1 MAKYFFIIGTFIV
14 SITNVIAQS
23 ENLTIKSK
31 KYKTSDKS
39 VIEGEVGYLTVP
51 ENRSNPDSR
60 DIKLKFIRLKS
71 LASSPQEPIIYLEG
85 GGGSCTWQA
94 ESPEDLT
101 DWLPI
106 LEVADLIF
114 VDRRGTN
121 DRKLIHIQKG
131 EFPEDFFVSE
141 KAATSYYQSFVKEGL
156 QAFEVKGIDVKGY
169 NLEEHAADINALANA
184 LNIDSY
190 SIFGFSF
197 GTSVGITLLKLYPD
211 NISNAVF
218 VSADGPGQSFNYPS
232 HLDKHFQKIA
242 DLSNQSEIINSDI
255 PDLNQLLNEVMD
267 KLEKDPAIVTVKHPL
282 NKKSMDVKIG
292 SFGLALILRLDIDDY
307 YDIPVIPRLLYTI
320 NQGDYSSLQWFV
332 QKRITLALGLPGNG
346 LNQGIASGMSSERE
360 SRILQEA
367 AESPFGN
374 SVNFPFGAAIDAWPD
389 VNLTFD
395 TSVPIISDVRTLF
408 VTGDLDC
415 RSPVEQVNELQDGFS
430 NATHLVIRNAGHEKA
445 LWNVPV
451 FDEAI
456 PNFLQGVDVSE
467 RKITLK
473 RKEFIPVKG
482 NADGHPSLK

>member
-1 MAKYFFIIGTFIV
+1 MAKYFFIIGTLIV
-14 SITNVIAQS
+14 SITNAIAQG
-23 ENLTIKSK
+23 ENLTIKAK

-51 ENRSNPDSR
+51 ENRSNPESR
-60 DIKLKFIRLKS
+60 AIKVKFIRLKS
-71 LASSPQEPIIYLEG
+71 LNANPQEPIIYLEG

-94 ESPEDLT
+94 ESPKDLT

-114 VDRRGTN
+114 VDRRGTD

-131 EFPEDFFVSE
+131 EFPKDFFVSE
-141 KAATSYYQSFVKEGL
+141 EAATSYYQSFVKEGL
-156 QAFEVKGIDVKGY
+156 QAFNEKEVDVFGY
-169 NLEEHAADINALANA
+169 NLEDHAADIHALTNA
-184 LNIDSY
+184 LNIDTY

-197 GTSVGITLLKLYPD
+197 GTSIGMTLLKLYPE

-242 DLSNQSEIINSDI
+242 DLSNQSEIINPDI
-255 PDLNQLLNEVMD
+255 PDLNQLLNKVME
-267 KLEKDPAIVTVKHPL
+267 KLEQDPAVVTIKHPL

-307 YDIPVIPRLLYTI
+307 YDIPVIPRLLYSI
-320 NQGDYSSLQWFV
+320 NQGDYSLLQWFV

-346 LNQGIASGMSSERE
+346 LNQGIASGMSSERKC
-360 SRILQEA
+360 RILQEA
-367 AESPFGN
+367 EESPFGN
-374 SVNFPFGAAIDAWPD
+374 SVNFPFGAAIDAWPE
-389 VNLTFD
+389 VNLSFD
-395 TSVPIISDVRTLF
+395 TSVPITSDVRTLF

-415 RSPVEQVNELQDGFS
+415 RTPVEQVNELQAGFS
-430 NATHLVIRNAGHEKA
+430 NAIHLVVKNAGHEKA

-456 PNFLQGVDVSE
+456 PKFLQGEDVSE

-473 RKEFIPVKG
+473 RKEFIPVQG
-482 NADGHPSLK
+482 NAEGHPSLK